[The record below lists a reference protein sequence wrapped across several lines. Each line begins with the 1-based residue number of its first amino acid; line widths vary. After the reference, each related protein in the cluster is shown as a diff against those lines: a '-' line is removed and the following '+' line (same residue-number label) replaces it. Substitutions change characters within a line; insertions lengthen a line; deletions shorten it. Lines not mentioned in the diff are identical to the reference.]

1 MSATI
6 VQNKEY
12 KNKQKV
18 KDNFISAIIGFFAF
32 VWIFP
37 ILWTLWTSLRPYNDI
52 ISYGVFSWPRNL
64 NLDNYFQAF
73 RVMGLTKYFLNTL
86 YVMVPS
92 VILILFLGSLI
103 AFVVSRYSFRF
114 NLTLLL
120 FFTAGNMLP
129 TIATYIP
136 VFWLYIKIGDLF
148 GNRSLLYNNYFGIIL
163 IHVAFQVG
171 FATFVLSSYMKTVP
185 KLSLIHI

>member
-1 MSATI
+1 MSSTI

-37 ILWTLWTSLRPYNDI
+37 ILWTVWTSLRPYNDI
-52 ISYGVFSWPRNL
+52 ISYGVFSWPRHL
-64 NLDNYFQAF
+64 NLDNYFHAF
-73 RVMGLTKYFLNTL
+73 RVMGLSKYFLNTL

-114 NLTLLL
+114 NLTLLPVSYTHL
-120 FFTAGNMLP
+120 TLP
-129 TIATYIP
+129 TKRI
-136 VFWLYIKIGDLF
+136 V
-148 GNRSLLYNNYFGIIL
+148 
-163 IHVAFQVG
+163 
-171 FATFVLSSYMKTVP
+171 
-185 KLSLIHI
+185 

>member
-1 MSATI
+1 MSTTI
-6 VQNKEY
+6 VQNKDY

-52 ISYGVFSWPRNL
+52 ISYGVFSWPRHL

-120 FFTAGNMLP
+120 FFT
-129 TIATYIP
+129 
-136 VFWLYIKIGDLF
+136 
-148 GNRSLLYNNYFGIIL
+148 S
-163 IHVAFQVG
+163 
-171 FATFVLSSYMKTVP
+171 
-185 KLSLIHI
+185 